1 MSDFGLGLIMDG
13 GRSSHLP
20 TRACR
25 NGRCSPDLSSIR
37 SWSASES
44 SSCCGVWG
52 VECGVLCFVTA
63 HLSSKVNLPQAID
76 LRRKFGHATP
86 HNLGGTKPSKST
98 VWDWVWDRSEMLAAI
113 HRQSIDPAAGPCRQF
128 PARARAR
135 ERERGRGRE
144 RERERERV
152 KEREREPVLVSGARA
167 REVGALL
174 QVPAHRRASHSARC
188 CRANLQHIQA
198 IGCKILRFVCAGR
211 RRVLAEFARASA
223 EPPGLLQPFH
233 LGLRGACI

>member
-144 RERERERV
+144 RERERES
-152 KEREREPVLVSGARA
+152 KRERENLSWSVA
-167 REVGALL
+167 RERGKLGHCCRYLLTGAPPIQHAAVERTCNIYKPSDARSCDSFAREGGGYSRSL
-174 QVPAHRRASHSARC
+174 PARRRSRRASSSP
-188 CRANLQHIQA
+188 
-198 IGCKILRFVCAGR
+198 FT
-211 RRVLAEFARASA
+211 LA
-223 EPPGLLQPFH
+223 
-233 LGLRGACI
+233 